1 MIEEKKKRIIR
12 INASALKNA
21 TCMLRFYRICI
32 QGYKSPVNTNVIEFG
47 SAVHLFLANMAITNG
62 DLASSLAL
70 ARKYFLDTP
79 MIIDYQK
86 RYLDDQLLCN
96 VCVQYWGHIQKTDS
110 FKILTQEVDACPTCK
125 GTREVLEPATQTVVP
140 CFLCGATGMY
150 KHMEPAV
157 EVTFSNKFYEDDQFI
172 VLLEGTIDKLG
183 QFDRGAF
190 ALGDYKTTSIPW
202 GGDRR
207 TKMEEYFRGHEM
219 SPQLRFYRYNVELK
233 ARLEPSSLFT
243 EITKRPIGCFID
255 AIFTSSNEVEFK
267 RSRIYFFPDEDMQEF
282 VNMLQGFVFM
292 VITILKQ
299 DTLPPRHGVL
309 NGACAGGW
317 KPCQFIDVCNAPGDI
332 AREHV
337 LKNNFIRSEY
347 LPIHEKD

>member
-1 MIEEKKKRIIR
+1 MKRTIR

-32 QGYKSPVNTNVIEFG
+32 QGYKSPVNNNVIEFG

-62 DLASSLAL
+62 DLAASLAL
-70 ARKYFLDTP
+70 ARKYFQETP
-79 MIIDYQK
+79 MVIDYQK

-110 FKILTQEVDACPTCK
+110 FKILTNEK
-125 GTREVLEPATQTVVP
+125 N
-140 CFLCGATGMY
+140 
-150 KHMEPAV
+150 EPAV
-157 EVTFSNKFYEDDQFI
+157 EVTFSNKFYEDDDFI

-183 QFDRGAF
+183 QFDKGAF

-207 TKMEEYFRGHEM
+207 AKMDEYFRGHEM
-219 SPQLRFYRYNVELK
+219 GPQLRFYRYNVELK
-233 ARLEPSSLFT
+233 ARLEPSPLFT

-255 AIFTSSNEVEFK
+255 AIFTSSSEVEFK

-282 VNMLQGFVFM
+282 VNMLQGFVSM

-299 DTLPPRHGVL
+299 DTVPPRHGVL

-337 LKNNFIRSEY
+337 LKNNFIQSEY
-347 LPIHEKD
+347 LPIKERE